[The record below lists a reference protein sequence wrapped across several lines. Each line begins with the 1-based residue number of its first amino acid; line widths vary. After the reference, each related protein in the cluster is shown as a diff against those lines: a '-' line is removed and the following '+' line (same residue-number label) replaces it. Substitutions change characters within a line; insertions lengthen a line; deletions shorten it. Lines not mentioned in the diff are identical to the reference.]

1 MKVTIKKI
9 AEVANVSRGTVDRAL
24 NHRPGINPEV
34 AQRILKIA
42 DELGYQPDP
51 AAKALAARRYVP
63 KKIGVLLCSEGNP
76 FFRKVIE
83 GVDHALEELQHFGIE
98 SIQVNIK
105 GFDSQVQIQKIDE
118 LVSQGINGLV
128 LTPINSEDVAEKLR
142 SLKQQGIQVVTINTD
157 IAKVQRLAYVGCDYL
172 ASGQVAGELMGMM
185 SNGMQEQIAIVI
197 GSRQILAQD
206 MRLQGIQDTLKS
218 DFPNVSVKAVLENND
233 DDERSYEL
241 VKKLLEESPDI
252 TRLCFAAAGVA
263 GGLRALKERKLER
276 KIKVITYDLTDIVRE
291 NIEQGL
297 VSATVCQEPFRQ
309 GYLGVEIMGKY
320 LLYGQKPEKSVVHTH
335 VFISTKYNL

>member
-98 SIQVNIK
+98 
-105 GFDSQVQIQKIDE
+105 
-118 LVSQGINGLV
+118 
-128 LTPINSEDVAEKLR
+128 R
-142 SLKQQGIQVVTINTD
+142 
-157 IAKVQRLAYVGCDYL
+157 
-172 ASGQVAGELMGMM
+172 
-185 SNGMQEQIAIVI
+185 
-197 GSRQILAQD
+197 
-206 MRLQGIQDTLKS
+206 
-218 DFPNVSVKAVLENND
+218 
-233 DDERSYEL
+233 
-241 VKKLLEESPDI
+241 
-252 TRLCFAAAGVA
+252 
-263 GGLRALKERKLER
+263 
-276 KIKVITYDLTDIVRE
+276 
-291 NIEQGL
+291 
-297 VSATVCQEPFRQ
+297 
-309 GYLGVEIMGKY
+309 
-320 LLYGQKPEKSVVHTH
+320 
-335 VFISTKYNL
+335 

>member
-24 NHRPGINPEV
+24 NHRPGINAEV
-34 AQRILKIA
+34 AQKILKIA

-76 FFRKVIE
+76 FFLKVIE
-83 GVDHALEELQHFGIE
+83 GVNHALEELQHFGIE

-105 GFDSQVQIQKIDE
+105 GFDSQVQIQKIEE
-118 LVSQGINGLV
+118 LVGQGINGLV
-128 LTPINSEDVAEKLR
+128 LTPINSEEVAEKLR
-142 SLKQQGIQVVTINTD
+142 ELQQQGIEVVTVNTD
-157 IAKVQRLAYVGCDYL
+157 IPNVRKLAYVGCDYL

-185 SNGMQEQIAIVI
+185 SNGLKEQIAIVI
-197 GSRQILAQD
+197 GSRH
-206 MRLQGIQDTLKS
+206 
-218 DFPNVSVKAVLENND
+218 
-233 DDERSYEL
+233 ERSYEL
-241 VKKLLEESPDI
+241 VKALLEESSDI

-263 GGLRALKERKLER
+263 GGLRALKELQLER

-291 NIEQGL
+291 NIEKGL
-297 VSATVCQEPFRQ
+297 ISATVCQEPFRQ
-309 GYLGVEIMGKY
+309 GYNGVEIMGKY